1 MCIWHIHPNTCVFII
16 MFYPFVSNSLS
27 YITWLKTTERYNL
40 TPMIKLNHN
49 ITLLLACSRLLD
61 SGEDEKEKG
70 TRKVVGV
77 GKSKKEGEQSQQS
90 FLLQPSSAHFWHV

>member
-1 MCIWHIHPNTCVFII
+1 
-16 MFYPFVSNSLS
+16 MFQTHYRTLHSLKLQKD
-27 YITWLKTTERYNL
+27 INL

-70 TRKVVGV
+70 TQKVGGV
-77 GKSKKEGEQSQQS
+77 GKRKKEGEQSQQS
-90 FLLQPSSAHFWHV
+90 LLSQPPSAHFWHV